1 MFLDKRHKLFMA
13 LTALFITCFIV
24 GDIIGGKLV
33 SWTMFGFSFTTTVGM
48 VPFPVTFLLTDVINE
63 FYGQRAARFITLV
76 GFGMG
81 VLSFAIIYLSAAIPF
96 AEFTHAVDWT
106 GVTEQTFNNVFLSS
120 LRMIIASLCAFLIS
134 QFVDIAVFQA
144 LKRLSS
150 NRLLWLRASGSTAVS
165 QLIDTIAITFV
176 AWTGLRT
183 NAQIINI
190 IYTAY
195 GLKILIA
202 LGLTP
207 LIYLCHALVER
218 GLGIQPILVGTAPDD
233 AVPAEAQRQEPANG

>member
-1 MFLDKRHKLFMA
+1 MFLDKRHKLFLV
-13 LTALFITCFIV
+13 LTALFITCFVV

-81 VLSFAIIYLSAAIPF
+81 VLSFAIIYLSASIPF
-96 AEFTHAVDWT
+96 AEFTRAADWT

-134 QFVDIAVFQA
+134 QFVDIAVFQL

-150 NRLLWLRASGSTAVS
+150 NRLLWLRASGSTAAS
-165 QLIDTIAITFV
+165 QLIDTITITFV
-176 AWTGLRT
+176 AWTGLRS
-183 NAQIINI
+183 NAQILNI

-218 GLGIQPILVGTAPDD
+218 GLGIAPILIGTAPDD
-233 AVPAEAQRQEPANG
+233 AVPVEAQR